1 MRNRHLGF
9 VAAAATLLAAAPLSA
24 IYERWTWLIQCAV
37 AVALIAGTATLA
49 RSLRAPLWAQL
60 LGMAV
65 TLLLTLTIMF
75 PSGDELLFLIPTPD
89 TFSHFSSM
97 TGFALEDMRSYGV
110 PVPDRPGLQFIT
122 VLGVGS
128 VAILVD
134 LLTVSMRRPALAGLP
149 MLAIYSVPVAV
160 YTTSVPPLPFI
171 VGAIGFLWLLAADNV
186 DRVRRF
192 GRRFTGDGRDVDVW
206 EPSPLA
212 AAGRRLAV
220 VGVALAVLLPLAV
233 PGMTSGLLANVGQGG
248 TGPGGTG
255 RGGRVD
261 LFAKLSGDLN
271 QASVTNLL
279 KVTTNDPDPFYLRF
293 GVAEQVTNEGF
304 RSLAARGRSVSE
316 GLEDPRRNAP
326 DGVNYRE
333 YEARIEVTEDFDMP
347 MLPVYSTPVSTD
359 EVEGRWNY
367 DPTRQ
372 MVWSTANNAR
382 SKNKKYSFNFVRANF
397 SPAALREAVIEDNA
411 GPAQFV
417 DTPRVA
423 QVDDLVARVT
433 RGEST
438 QYDKVLAIHQYFSE
452 ANGFKYSLV
461 TETGTSGS
469 AIVDFLTNKTGFCQ
483 QYAAAMA
490 WMVRSAG
497 YPARVAF
504 GFTRGSQSGDDTW
517 TMTNKNLHAWT
528 EVYFGEDFGWVPFD
542 ATPRASVLGATR
554 SAWAPDPDATD
565 EPEATPGAT
574 TAPGADPTANPNTPQ
589 DEGNDQADL
598 GAGLDNTTPTQATW
612 PWYTMAS
619 VLVVLLLLTVP
630 AMRRRLLRRS
640 RFRAASAPAAPA
652 VAAAS
657 GGVTVEVD
665 VASAGRAREDAHAAW
680 AELLDTMVDYRVPID
695 PTETP
700 RATADRLVTSGLVG
714 GPATDSARL
723 LGQAEERARYARQPL
738 QGGRLSDSLRTVR
751 RAIASQAGR
760 RTRLTAAI
768 LPPSVLLRWRLAI
781 VEGSIRTVSA
791 AGRVRELFARWSPR
805 RLLPNR
811 R

>member
-1 MRNRHLGF
+1 MRNRHMGF

-37 AVALIAGTATLA
+37 AVALIAGVATLA

-60 LGMAV
+60 LGMMA
-65 TLLLTLTIMF
+65 TLLLVLTVMF

-89 TFSHFSSM
+89 TFSHFSAM
-97 TGFALEDMRSYGV
+97 MGFALEDMRSYGV

-134 LLTVSMRRPALAGLP
+134 LLTVTLRRPALAGLP

-220 VGVALAVLLPLAV
+220 VGVALAVLVPLAV

-248 TGPGGTG
+248 TGPGGNG

-261 LFAKLSGDLN
+261 LFANLSGELTQNSSTD
-271 QASVTNLL
+271 LL
-279 KVTTNDPDPFYLRF
+279 KVTTNDRQPFYLRF
-293 GVAEQVTNEGF
+293 GVAEQLTEAGF
-304 RSLAARGRSVSE
+304 RSLSPRGRSVSE
-316 GLEDPRRNAP
+316 GLDDPRRNEP
-326 DGVNYRE
+326 DGVSYRE
-333 YEARIEVTEDFDMP
+333 YEARVEVTEDFDMP
-347 MLPVYSTPVSTD
+347 MLPVYSTPVGVD
-359 EVEGRWNY
+359 DVEGRWNY
-367 DPTRQ
+367 DPARQ
-372 MVWSTANNAR
+372 MIWTTASNAR
-382 SKNKKYSFNFVRANF
+382 SKNKKYSFTYVKPEY
-397 SPAALREAVIEDNA
+397 STAALRRAEIDENDGAKNFI
-411 GPAQFV
+411 
-417 DTPRVA
+417 DTPAVEQVDQIVA
-423 QVDDLVARVT
+423 QVT
-433 RGEST
+433 RGKT
-438 QYDKVLAIHQYFSE
+438 NQYDKVLAIHQYFSA
-452 ANGFKYSLV
+452 ANGFRYSLI
-461 TETGTSGS
+461 TETGTNGS
-469 AIVDFLTNKTGFCQ
+469 AILDFLETKTGFCQ

-504 GFTRGSQSGDDTW
+504 GFTRGSESNGTW
-517 TMTNKNLHAWT
+517 TLTNKNLHAWT
-528 EVYFGEDFGWVPFD
+528 EVYFGSDLGWVPFD
-542 ATPRASVLGATR
+542 ATPASSVLGSTR
-554 SAWAPDPDATD
+554 SAWAPDPDAT
-565 EPEATPGAT
+565 EEAEATPGAT
-574 TAPGADPTANPNTPQ
+574 TAPGADPTANPSTPL
-589 DEGNDQADL
+589 DEGNDEADL
-598 GAGLDNTTPTQATW
+598 GAGIGDSTPTTPTW
-612 PWYTMAS
+612 PLYTALS
-619 VLVVLLLLTVP
+619 ILAVLLLLALP

-640 RFRAASAPAAPA
+640 RFRAASAPASPA
-652 VAAAS
+652 VAAS
-657 GGVTVEVD
+657 GGVTVDVD

-695 PTETP
+695 LTETP
-700 RATADRLVTSGLVG
+700 RATADRLVKAGLVS
-714 GPATDSARL
+714 GPAVDSARL

-738 QGGRLSDSLRTVR
+738 QGGRLSESLRAVR
-751 RAIASQAGR
+751 RALAAQAGR
-760 RTRLTAAI
+760 RTRLAAAI

-781 VEGSIRTVSA
+781 VEASIRTVSV
-791 AGRVRELFARWSPR
+791 AGRIRDVFARWSPR
-805 RLLPNR
+805 RLLPGR